1 MDVPPISP
9 LLFYRD
15 PRAALA
21 FLERAFGFETRLVVE
36 LGDGG
41 VVHSESAFEGH
52 VVMVVGPPS
61 HHGASP
67 LDLGGKQTGHVH
79 VQLKAGL
86 DSVCERARAAG
97 ARIEREPADQP
108 YGDRVF
114 VCLDPEG
121 HSWSFGQEVQ
131 AMAPGDWDEATG
143 TPTRVKPQENE

>member
-15 PRAALA
+15 PHAALD
-21 FLERAFGFETRLVVE
+21 FLERAFGFETRLLVE
-36 LGDGG
+36 TGGGG

-61 HHGASP
+61 HTGASP
-67 LDLGGKQTGHVH
+67 LDLGGRQTGHVH
-79 VQLKAGL
+79 VQLQEGL
-86 DSVCERARAAG
+86 DVICERARAAG

-114 VCLDPEG
+114 TCLDPEG
-121 HSWSFGQEVQ
+121 HSWSFGQVVQ
-131 AMAPGDWDEATG
+131 TTAHTHP
-143 TPTRVKPQENE
+143 